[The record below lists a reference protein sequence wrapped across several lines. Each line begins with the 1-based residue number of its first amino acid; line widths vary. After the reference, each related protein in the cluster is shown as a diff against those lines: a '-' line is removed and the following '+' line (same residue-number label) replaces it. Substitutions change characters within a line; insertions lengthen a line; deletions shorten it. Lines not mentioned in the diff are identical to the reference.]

1 MVAGAATSAPG
12 TAVRSVA
19 VSATEDTGVEVP
31 DVSGRTAIVT
41 GASGGI
47 GAGVA
52 ERFAAHGV
60 RLALCARRE
69 PTLPAGAEGTTAS
82 VDVTDAGAVAA
93 WVEQA
98 AADLGPIDLCVAN
111 AGILGPL
118 GPLRD
123 DDPDEVA
130 ATFRANVEGLAHTA
144 AAYARHVRGRTGA
157 GAFLAISSGAGR
169 NPTAGWAPYA
179 ASKAAVDA
187 LSIALAQEEADA
199 GLRVRAVAPGV
210 VDTGMQKAIRA
221 STPDAFPRHEQFVRM
236 KADEAFNS
244 PAFVA
249 DHLLR
254 LAFGDDP
261 DPDGRGGPDSSNV
274 LVRLPAQRS

>member
-1 MVAGAATSAPG
+1 MPE
-12 TAVRSVA
+12 VR
-19 VSATEDTGVEVP
+19 
-31 DVSGRTAIVT
+31 GRTALIT
-41 GASGGI
+41 GASAGI

-52 ERFAAHGV
+52 ARFAERGV

-69 PTLPAGAEGTTAS
+69 PTLPDGADGTTAS
-82 VDVTDAGAVAA
+82 VDVTDAAAVAA

-98 AADLGPIDLCVAN
+98 AADLGPLDLCVAN

-123 DDPDEVA
+123 DDPAEVA
-130 ATFRANVEGLAHTA
+130 TTFRANVEGMAHTA
-144 AAYARHVRGRTGA
+144 AAYARHVRGRVGGGT
-157 GAFLAISSGAGR
+157 FLGISSGAGR

-187 LSIALAQEEADA
+187 LCLALAEEEADA
-199 GLRVRAVAPGV
+199 GLRVVAVAPGV
-210 VDTGMQKAIRA
+210 VDTGMQAAIRA
-221 STPDAFPRHEQFVRM
+221 STPEAFPRHDRFVQM

-244 PAFVA
+244 AAFVA

-254 LAFGDDP
+254 LAFAAEPPDD
-261 DPDGRGGPDSSNV
+261 V
-274 LVRLPAQRS
+274 LVRLPAERS

>member
-1 MVAGAATSAPG
+1 MNGV
-12 TAVRSVA
+12 
-19 VSATEDTGVEVP
+19 EDTGVVVP
-31 DVSGRTAIVT
+31 DVGGRTAVVT
-41 GASGGI
+41 GASSGI
-47 GAGVA
+47 GAGVT

-69 PTLPAGAEGTTAS
+69 PTLPAGAEGLTAS
-82 VDVTDAGAVAA
+82 VDVTDAAA
-93 WVEQA
+93 MAAFVDRA
-98 AADLGPIDLCVAN
+98 AAELGPLDLCVAN

-144 AAYARHVRGRTGA
+144 AAYARHVRGREGA

-187 LSIALAQEEADA
+187 LCVALAQEEADA
-199 GLRVRAVAPGV
+199 GLRVVAVAPGV
-210 VDTGMQKAIRA
+210 VDTGMQEAIRA
-221 STPDAFPRHEQFVRM
+221 STPEAFPRHASFVEMKEQDR
-236 KADEAFNS
+236 FNTI
-244 PAFVA
+244 PFVA

-254 LAFGDDP
+254 LAFTDDGA
-261 DPDGRGGPDSSNV
+261 DDV
-274 LVRLPAQRS
+274 LVRLPAQR

>member
-1 MVAGAATSAPG
+1 VAAI
-12 TAVRSVA
+12 
-19 VSATEDTGVEVP
+19 DLP
-31 DVSGRTAIVT
+31 DLAGRTALIT

-47 GAGVA
+47 GAGMA

-60 RLALCARRE
+60 RLALCARRR
-69 PTLPAGAEGTTAS
+69 PDLPAAAGADVDGTTAS
-82 VDVTDAGAVAA
+82 VDVTDAAAVAA
-93 WVEQA
+93 FVEQA

-123 DDPDEVA
+123 DDPDAVA
-130 ATFRANVEGLAHTA
+130 ATFRANVEGVAHTA
-144 AAYARHVRGRTGA
+144 AAYARHVRGRSGRGA
-157 GAFLAISSGAGR
+157 LLAISSGAGR

-187 LSIALAQEEADA
+187 LCTSLAQEEADA
-199 GLRVRAVAPGV
+199 GLRVLAVAPGV
-210 VDTGMQKAIRA
+210 VDTGMQEAIRA
-221 STPDAFPRHEQFVRM
+221 STPEAFPRHEQFVRM

-244 PAFVA
+244 AAFVA

-254 LAFGDDP
+254 LAFTADGAGD
-261 DPDGRGGPDSSNV
+261 V
-274 LVRLPAQRS
+274 LVRLPAEER

>member
-1 MVAGAATSAPG
+1 M
-12 TAVRSVA
+12 
-19 VSATEDTGVEVP
+19 TGVDLP
-31 DVSGRTAIVT
+31 DLSGRTALIT

-52 ERFAAHGV
+52 ERFAALGV
-60 RLALCARRE
+60 RLALCARSQ
-69 PTLPAGAEGTTAS
+69 PTLPEGATGVAAS
-82 VDVTDAGAVAA
+82 VDVTDPGAVAD
-93 WVEQA
+93 WVEGA
-98 AADLGPIDLCVAN
+98 AAALGPLDLCIAN

-123 DDPDEVA
+123 DDPAEVA
-130 ATFRANVEGLAHTA
+130 ATFRANVEGVAHTA
-144 AAYARHVRGRTGA
+144 AAYARHVRGRDGD
-157 GAFLAISSGAGR
+157 GVFLAISSGAGR

-187 LSIALAQEEADA
+187 LCQAFAQEEADA
-199 GLRVRAVAPGV
+199 GLRVLAVAPGV
-210 VDTGMQKAIRA
+210 VDTRMQAAIRA
-221 STPDAFPRHEQFVRM
+221 STPEAFPRHERFVQM

-254 LAFGDDP
+254 LAFAPGPADD
-261 DPDGRGGPDSSNV
+261 DV
-274 LVRLPAQRS
+274 LVRLPAER